1 MNLLVVDGW
10 VLVGDVLSP
19 KPNTADLV
27 IAAVLNCDL
36 VSGFP
41 KTKGGDV
48 AFAFGTVTSGA
59 LFCPKENILE
69 GFVDIAVVLMV
80 AEAPELTTDVLVR
93 LVANVFVVF
102 PVLNENPPRD
112 GFEKLNPAE
121 EGMMVTGL
129 EVEVSESVLVDNMEL
144 EKVGNVG
151 KGDVTPGFPK
161 LN

>member
-1 MNLLVVDGW
+1 MYAWRL
-10 VLVGDVLSP
+10 
-19 KPNTADLV
+19 
-27 IAAVLNCDL
+27 
-36 VSGFP
+36 
-41 KTKGGDV
+41 TKIGDV
-48 AFAFGTVTSGA
+48 AFGAVTSGA

-102 PVLNENPPRD
+102 PVLNENPPRE

-121 EGMMVTGL
+121 EGMLGMMVTGF